1 MMPACYITIMATS
14 ERSDRVY
21 MTLTKEQYA
30 YLEKLAKL
38 GIHGK
43 SVSEVSKSL
52 ISREIERLITEGFIK
67 L

>member
-1 MMPACYITIMATS
+1 MANS
-14 ERSDRVY
+14 ERAERVY
-21 MTLTKEQYA
+21 LTLTKEQYM

-52 ISREIERLITEGFIK
+52 ISREIERLISSGFIK